1 MDDQSADA
9 PQRAAWLMIG
19 FFGLGYPVG
28 IFHLVDRRPQV
39 IINEIGIFD
48 RTTIRET
55 INWEIIQDAYLMDV
69 HGQKFICLIVDE
81 KFEPSKRK
89 GGAYKTGAVLNKAL
103 GFQELNISLGQL
115 KIDEQR
121 LGQFILAMSK
131 ADKSQ
136 REEMVRALPHR

>member
-89 GGAYKTGAVLNKAL
+89 GGAYKTGRRA
-103 GFQELNISLGQL
+103 
-115 KIDEQR
+115 EQSA
-121 LGQFILAMSK
+121 GVPGTEHLAWTVEDRR
-131 ADKSQ
+131 AAIGPVHFGNVEGRQVAAGRDGKS
-136 REEMVRALPHR
+136 VTT